1 MISCMETL
9 ESRFRM
15 ELTGGR
21 GGVIEINDAIMIDNT
36 IDDNNFEFDHIVV
49 NTEWTEMMEETE

>member
-1 MISCMETL
+1 
-9 ESRFRM
+9 M

-21 GGVIEINDAIMIDNT
+21 GGVIEINDAIMIDNS